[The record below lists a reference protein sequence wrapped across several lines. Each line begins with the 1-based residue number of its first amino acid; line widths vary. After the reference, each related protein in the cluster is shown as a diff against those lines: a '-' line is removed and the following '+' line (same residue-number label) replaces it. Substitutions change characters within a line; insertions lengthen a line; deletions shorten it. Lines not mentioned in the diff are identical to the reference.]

1 MDISEESFILNL
13 GIHIRK
19 LRDKKN
25 MSQQDLA
32 NDSGITKS
40 QIARIERA
48 EINTT
53 VKTLIKIA
61 NALEIEP
68 KELLNFNNKIYL
80 TIKDNGKG
88 FAYDPFQENEGIGLS
103 NIRSRIQFLK
113 GTVDFDS
120 APGKGTL
127 VAIHV
132 PHQVNV

>member
-53 VKTLIKIA
+53 VRTLIKIA

-68 KELLNFNNKIYL
+68 KELLNFNNK
-80 TIKDNGKG
+80 
-88 FAYDPFQENEGIGLS
+88 
-103 NIRSRIQFLK
+103 R
-113 GTVDFDS
+113 
-120 APGKGTL
+120 
-127 VAIHV
+127 
-132 PHQVNV
+132 